1 MHAFNIAIGAHFL
14 GARRRITPLVAIVAA
29 VANLTRELLIGF
41 GKGSQR
47 GRQFSI
53 GGSMGVIGL
62 DQFLQYP
69 FLSSSIRSEGVKIFV
84 EVSSQTSWTILL
96 IWFWRLPK
104 CIISGAKLV
113 LVSNVLLLDFCL
125 LVCCLLQI
133 FPDQPNFLVLGKFLI
148 SFLRLGKMLRRKH
161 GFCCN
166 EEEGVLHD
174 GVP

>member
-1 MHAFNIAIGAHFL
+1 MRIFFQLKTIVMDMHALNIAMGAHFL
-14 GARRRITPLVAIVAA
+14 GARRRIIPLVAIVAA

-84 EVSSQTSWTILL
+84 KVIRGHGQTIGLL
-96 IWFWRLPK
+96 GGSRR
-104 CIISGAKLV
+104 
-113 LVSNVLLLDFCL
+113 L
-125 LVCCLLQI
+125 LVCA
-133 FPDQPNFLVLGKFLI
+133 
-148 SFLRLGKMLRRKH
+148 M
-161 GFCCN
+161 
-166 EEEGVLHD
+166 
-174 GVP
+174 